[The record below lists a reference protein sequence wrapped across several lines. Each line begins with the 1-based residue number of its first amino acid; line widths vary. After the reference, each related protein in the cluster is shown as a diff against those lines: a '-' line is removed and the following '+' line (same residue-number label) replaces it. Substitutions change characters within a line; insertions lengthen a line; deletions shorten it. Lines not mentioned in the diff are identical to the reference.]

1 MINNFLQNVW
11 ERGGLAGTVPEDA
24 YNVHVGLGETMTD
37 KDILEGI
44 MCITVMAA
52 ISNPLE
58 FIGINVRQQMQKSYI
73 KNK

>member
-1 MINNFLQNVW
+1 MINNFLHNVW
-11 ERGGLAGTVPEDA
+11 ERGGLAGAVPEDA
-24 YNVHVGLGETMTD
+24 YSVHVGLGETMTD

-58 FIGINVRQQMQKSYI
+58 FIGINVRQQMI
-73 KNK
+73 K